1 MVIHVIL
8 LDGFEKW
15 LITLGYA
22 DSTVYGSVRYVTDFS
37 HWLMTTPIENLEQ
50 VDSTVIRTY
59 YKHLQSRKSKRG
71 TGSLSDNYIISHINA
86 LKRFSRYLSETGK
99 GQLEID
105 IKPPRVSQREK
116 TILTMEEI
124 KAMYKACGAGETDLA
139 GILGIRDRAIL
150 SIYYGCGLRRSEGI
164 ALNTSDVQIKEK
176 LVYVKKGKNYRE
188 RYVPMSEAVKDDLE
202 SYIKTARRKI
212 LSFKKI
218 RQDVYLPDR
227 QALFLSLRAERL
239 GGNQMIERI
248 HHLARQ
254 AGVQKDI
261 GLHSL
266 RHSIATHLLQ
276 KGMSL
281 EQVSQFLGHRS
292 LESTQIYTHI
302 ANEQIS

>member
-8 LDGFEKW
+8 IDGFEKW

-105 IKPPRVSQREK
+105 IKPPKVSQREK

-139 GILGIRDRAIL
+139 GIFGIRDRAIL

-164 ALNTSDVQIKEK
+164 ALNVSDVQIKEK

-188 RYVPMSEAVKDDLE
+188 RYVPMSESVKEDLE
-202 SYIKTARRKI
+202 SYIKVARRKI
-212 LSFKKI
+212 LSFKKT
-218 RQDVYLPDR
+218 RQD
-227 QALFLSLRAERL
+227 ALFLSLRAGRL
-239 GGNQMIERI
+239 GGNQMIGRI
-248 HHLARQ
+248 HYLAIQ

-302 ANEQIS
+302 ANEQISQVRL

>member
-150 SIYYGCGLRRSEGI
+150 SIYYGCGLRGI